1 MDRHDREITVEVV
14 YALPGKQLLVELSV
28 APGTTALEAI
38 TQSGLLARF
47 PQIDP
52 GHQTIGIFGRAV
64 KADAVLQA
72 GDRVEIYRPLVAEPK
87 EARRR
92 RAARKR

>member
-1 MDRHDREITVEVV
+1 MGRCDQEITVEVV
-14 YALPGKQLLVELSV
+14 YALPGNQLLVELSV
-28 APGTTALEAI
+28 AAGTTAREAI
-38 TQSGLLARF
+38 AQSGLLARF

-52 GHQTIGIFGRAV
+52 SRQSIGLFGKVV

-72 GDRVEIYRPLVAEPK
+72 GDRVEIYRPLIADPK

-92 RAARKR
+92 RSARKR